1 MIAIVLVGGKSVH
14 VDVLTPVCE
23 QPFLYWLTLWLKSQ
37 GIYQIVYSAGNNADE
52 IQSWAFQMADCQPD
66 LCLDV
71 VEETRPLGTAGAA
84 SLCAKRFPSPYT
96 ILLNGNSILLTPILP
111 QLKKLKAN
119 PKLDGIIFGT
129 QLINAGRF
137 GNLEIS
143 SGNQLISFKEKQAGK
158 GLINAGVYL
167 LRNNLFDD
175 IIADKELSLE
185 YDCFPTWLQE
195 RKRFEVTDD
204 AAPFFDI
211 GTPESLKRANELIE
225 NYQSLLCSYA
235 ESV

>member
-1 MIAIVLVGGKSVH
+1 MDWPLAFLTAEEWELIKSNCHSIKLYKAKEIVL
-14 VDVLTPVCE
+14 
-23 QPFLYWLTLWLKSQ
+23 
-37 GIYQIVYSAGNNADE
+37 
-52 IQSWAFQMADCQPD
+52 
-66 LCLDV
+66 
-71 VEETRPLGTAGAA
+71 
-84 SLCAKRFPSPYT
+84 
-96 ILLNGNSILLTPILP
+96 
-111 QLKKLKAN
+111 
-119 PKLDGIIFGT
+119 
-129 QLINAGRF
+129 
-137 GNLEIS
+137 
-143 SGNQLISFKEKQAGK
+143 QAGK

-204 AAPFFDI
+204 AAPFIDI